1 VGATSSSML
10 PRPRR
15 MAAVA
20 EGLAYVGG
28 ILGVLGLVLFAVRS
42 WNDFSLF
49 ARLTLSGASAAVLAF
64 GGLVISDERQPASVR
79 LRQFLWSGSTACMG
93 VASFVAGEE
102 WLNATED
109 PRRVAVI
116 AAGVALASGVF
127 WWWRSGALQH
137 VSGLAAVAVG
147 TGAVAYEIWDAGAA
161 GAAVWLVGVGYVWVA
176 LTLEEAGNW
185 ITGTLGGIA
194 AVSGAL
200 FGAQEWAGAALLVGV
215 ASSVSLIF
223 LASMFIGPNDAVLRV
238 SFTVVGVWGMV
249 QCTPPAIAHYAEE
262 AGVNTGLVVSILGIL
277 LVLAGFADL
286 TISGGATTAIGAI
299 AALAGAAITGV
310 ESEDFATIYGGALA
324 VLLVAAGTTPGHL
337 LVAVSGLVGLTVFVP
352 WGIAHFFPGE
362 GRAPLIVL
370 VVGILIALSGVLLWW
385 LARSGSRRV
394 PIATARLP
402 EL

>member
-1 VGATSSSML
+1 
-10 PRPRR
+10 

-28 ILGVLGLVLFAVRS
+28 MLGVLGLVLFAVRS
-42 WNDFSLF
+42 WNDFSLV
-49 ARLTLSGASAAVLAF
+49 ARLALSGASAAVLAF

-79 LRQFLWSGSTACMG
+79 LRQFLWTGSTACLG
-93 VASFVAGEE
+93 VASYVAGEE
-102 WLNATED
+102 WLNANED
-109 PRRVAVI
+109 PRRVAVV

-137 VSGLAAVAVG
+137 VSGLAALAVG
-147 TGAVAYEIWDAGAA
+147 TGAVAHEIWDAGAA
-161 GAAVWLVGVGYVWVA
+161 GATVWLVGVAYVWVA

-194 AVSGAL
+194 AVGGAL
-200 FGAQEWAGAALLVGV
+200 FASQEWTGVALLVGV
-215 ASSVSLIF
+215 ASSAALIF
-223 LASMFIGPNDAVLRV
+223 LASMFIGPNDGILRV
-238 SFTVVGVWGMV
+238 GFTVVGVWGMV

-277 LVLAGFADL
+277 LVLAGFTDL
-286 TISGGATTAIGAI
+286 TFSGGATTAIGAI

-310 ESEDFATIYGGALA
+310 ESEDFATVYGAALA

-362 GRAPLIVL
+362 DRAPLIVL
-370 VVGILIALSGVLLWW
+370 VVGILIAGSGVLLWW
-385 LARSGSRRV
+385 LARSRSYKV
-394 PIATARLP
+394 PITTTRLP

>member
-1 VGATSSSML
+1 
-10 PRPRR
+10 

-79 LRQFLWSGSTACMG
+79 LRQFLWSGSTACVG
-93 VASFVAGEE
+93 VASFVAGAE

-200 FGAQEWAGAALLVGV
+200 FGAQGWSGAALLVGV

-337 LVAVSGLVGLTVFVP
+337 LVAVSGLVGLMVFVP